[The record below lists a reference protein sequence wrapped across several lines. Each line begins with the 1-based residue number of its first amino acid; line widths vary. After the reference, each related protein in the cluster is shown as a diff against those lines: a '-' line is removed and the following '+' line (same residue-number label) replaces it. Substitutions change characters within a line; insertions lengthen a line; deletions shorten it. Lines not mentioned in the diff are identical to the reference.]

1 MGQLQWPACYSS
13 FLMSSAA
20 LTRLGADV
28 REMLH
33 EQLEFRE
40 LLLSIV
46 RRDLLIRYKQT
57 IMGFGWAIFMPVLN
71 TIIFS
76 VIFTR
81 VTRLDTGGIPYP
93 IFAFTG
99 LLPWNFFATSLRF
112 SVASL
117 TSNSALVTKV
127 YFPRELFPV
136 SAVLV
141 SLIDFAVAFLVLAAM
156 MVYYRTGITWAILF
170 LPVVL
175 LVQVAFTVGVGLL
188 LSMANLFYRDV
199 KYLFEVVITVWMFAT
214 SVVYPVHL
222 VGGRLAKV
230 LMLNPMTPIIDGY
243 RSVLLRGTLPDP
255 GPFAAAAVLSLVVL
269 AIGWVVFHRM
279 EFRFAEEI

>member
-1 MGQLQWPACYSS
+1 MLLP

-71 TIIFS
+71 TVIFS

-127 YFPRELFPV
+127 YFPRELFPL

-141 SLIDFAVAFLVLAAM
+141 SLIDFAVAFLVLVAM
-156 MVYYRTGITWAILF
+156 MVYYRTGISWTVLF
-170 LPVVL
+170 LPVIL
-175 LVQVAFTVGVGLL
+175 LVQIAFTMGVGLL
-188 LSMANLFYRDV
+188 ISMANLFYRDV

-222 VGGRLAKV
+222 VGGRLAKL

>member
-1 MGQLQWPACYSS
+1 
-13 FLMSSAA
+13 MSSAA

-71 TIIFS
+71 TVIFS

-93 IFAFTG
+93 IFAFAG

-127 YFPRELFPV
+127 YFPRELFPL

-156 MVYYRTGITWAILF
+156 MVYYRTGITWTVLF

-175 LVQVAFTVGVGLL
+175 LVQVAFTMGVGLL

-214 SVVYPVHL
+214 SVVYPVQL

-243 RSVLLRGTLPDP
+243 RAVLLRGTLPDP

>member
-1 MGQLQWPACYSS
+1 MA
-13 FLMSSAA
+13 SAA

-93 IFAFTG
+93 IFAFAG
-99 LLPWNFFATSLRF
+99 LLPWNFFATSVRF
-112 SVASL
+112 STGSL

-127 YFPRELFPV
+127 YFPRELFPL

-141 SLIDFAVAFLVLAAM
+141 SLIDFAVAFLVLVAM
-156 MVYYRTGITWAILF
+156 MIYYRIGVTWTVLF
-170 LPVVL
+170 LPIVLVV
-175 LVQVAFTVGVGLL
+175 QIAFTIGIGLI

-222 VGGRLAKV
+222 VGGRLARV

-243 RSVLLRGTLPDP
+243 RAVLLRGTLPDP
-255 GPFAAAAVLSLVVL
+255 GPFAGAAVLSFVVL
-269 AIGWVVFHRM
+269 AVGWVIFHRM

>member
-1 MGQLQWPACYSS
+1 MLLP

-93 IFAFTG
+93 IFAFAG

-127 YFPRELFPV
+127 YFRRELFPL

-141 SLIDFAVAFLVLAAM
+141 SLIDFAVAFLVLVAM
-156 MVYYRTGITWAILF
+156 MVYYRTGISWTVLF
-170 LPVVL
+170 LPVIL
-175 LVQVAFTVGVGLL
+175 LVQIAFTMGVGLL
-188 LSMANLFYRDV
+188 ISMANLFYRDV

-222 VGGRLAKV
+222 VGGRLAKL

>member
-1 MGQLQWPACYSS
+1 MA
-13 FLMSSAA
+13 SAS
-20 LTRLGADV
+20 LSRLGAEL
-28 REMLH
+28 REMFD
-33 EQLEFRE
+33 EQIEFRE
-40 LLLSIV
+40 LLTSIV

-57 IMGFGWAIFMPVLN
+57 VMGFGWAIFMPVLN
-71 TIIFS
+71 TLIFT

-93 IFAFTG
+93 IFAFAG

-117 TSNSALVTKV
+117 TGNSSLVTKV
-127 YFPRELFPV
+127 YFPRELFPF

-141 SLIDFAVAFLVLAAM
+141 SLIDFAVASVVLAAM
-156 MVYYRTGITWAILF
+156 MVYYHTGVTWTALF
-170 LPVVL
+170 LPIVL
-175 LVQVAFTVGVGLL
+175 LVQVAFTLGVGLI

-214 SVVYPVHL
+214 SVVYPVEL
-222 VGGRLAKV
+222 VGGRLGE
-230 LMLNPMTPIIDGY
+230 LLLLNPMTPIIDGY
-243 RSVLLRGTLPDP
+243 RAVLLRGTLPDP
-255 GPFAAAAVLSLVVL
+255 VPFAAAAILSIIVL
-269 AIGWVVFHRM
+269 AVGWVVFHRL